1 MENLESLAS
10 NSSLLPG
17 TAVPLADELNPSGQ
31 LAIPFPNPNLALA
44 PVTINITPLIS
55 QPYQQAPLT
64 ISNSPSNLTTEPPI
78 NQIVGTPGR
87 DNLIGTDGRDRITG
101 GQGADNLTGRLGA
114 DIFVYESL
122 RDAGDTIKDFSIGED
137 KIDLTVVL
145 ESVGYNKFDPLG
157 DGYVYLSPYSGG
169 TIVLLDSD
177 GKGNLTARPYI
188 YVQPVT
194 PAQLTAFDFLPN
206 PGKAPEITANLVN
219 DTGISNSDRL
229 TYDPTIQG
237 QISYSSPLTSVK
249 AQLNSS
255 AVEILSLIQ
264 ADGKFLLTTA
274 QLTEINAGT
283 LPDGNYSLKLT
294 AQDNKG
300 NISAIYSYDFSL
312 DRLAPNLSLNLAT
325 NFDSEPVGDLKTTFE
340 TVILVGTTEAN
351 LTVRLGGLE
360 ATANGLGEF
369 SFSNQ
374 LLNLGNN
381 NLSVSATDLAG
392 NVGTFSQNIERL
404 PVVVNQAPTGLIL
417 SKDTIAE
424 NSGNNF
430 LIGTLST
437 LDPDVGDSHNYSLVT
452 GQGDTDNSAF
462 TIVGNELRVKN
473 SADFETK
480 SSYSIRLR
488 TTDVGGLSYEQTFTV
503 KISNVNESPTSLV
516 LSNNILPENSGN
528 NSLIG
533 TLSTIDPDVGDTH
546 NYSLVTGQGDT
557 DNSAFTLVGNELRIK
572 NSPDFETKSSYS
584 IRVRTTD
591 VGGLSYEQTFTVKIS
606 NINEAPILNPIGN
619 KTIKTGNTLSFIV
632 TATDEDIPPN
642 TLTFQ
647 LDNNAPLGATINPT
661 TGQFIWTPTTVGTF
675 SVTIRIQDNGTPVL
689 EDFETI
695 SIQVNA
701 VNLRPTDLSLNPA
714 TIAENVAVNTVVG
727 QLNTIDPDFGDT
739 FTYQLVSGGGDT
751 NNNLFQIID
760 DKLAVKFS
768 PDFETKNQYSIRF
781 RTTDNGG
788 LSLEK
793 ALTISI
799 LDVNEAPTDI
809 TLSPATVAEN
819 SLQNTPIGILNTVD
833 TDFPANSFSYS
844 LVNDAGGRFAIL
856 PNTNQLIVAQESLL
870 DFETTTSHIIRVKT
884 TDISDPNLSYEK
896 DLNITVK
903 NINEAPFFTSKFVN
917 NAEVGTVYRYNI
929 TTDDSE
935 SDRRT
940 LTATN
945 LPNWLTLVDNGN
957 GTASLSGTPTVN
969 DLGIT
974 QFDLIVQDAGGL
986 TATQTILITTSATLR
1001 EGNNFSPQLTKP
1013 LTIPT
1018 QNSVLSFNI
1027 EELYFD
1033 TTDLDSINDAFEVA
1047 LLDNK
1052 GNSLVYTIA
1061 SGKDAFFNQTEGEPN
1076 ALAAGVSIAGTTL
1089 RLNLSGIAT
1098 GTPANLVFRLINNDQ
1113 DTTSYVRINQLE
1125 IVPDGGTPIL
1135 GVTPTVT
1142 ASRTNNQIDFTRLSD
1157 VSSSTQADYGQTAFN
1172 QATRILSAEL
1182 AIKNIGTYW
1191 LESPLI
1197 VAVKNLSNPNVQVFN
1212 ADGTT
1217 PEGLSYFDLSNLVNN
1232 GKLEPGQ
1239 ITETKTITF
1248 KNPDGTQF
1256 TYELVILSELNANPV
1271 IQTQP
1276 VLEIIGG
1283 QKYIYDLDAT
1293 DADLDTLTY
1302 SLLVAPNGMII
1313 NPNTGLI
1320 EWNTTPSNLGNQT
1333 VTIQVSDGR
1342 GGTAQQN
1349 YTLSVIETPPN
1360 RPPIFTSN
1368 PVVDAYIKKLYQY
1381 DANASDPDRDPLTYS
1396 LIIGPNGITINPDTG
1411 LVQWT
1416 PPPALILGDT
1426 VLGRITIPGER
1437 DEFTFGGV
1445 AGQRIYIDPLQ
1456 YSSSY
1461 NNWSFDVYSPSGVQ
1475 IVNDDLDGGILFN
1488 LTEDGNYRIV
1498 VNMSDDL
1505 TGSYG
1510 FSIIDTALA
1519 PVANF
1524 DTVITSNLAPGSED
1538 DVYTFRV
1545 AEGRKLY
1552 FDALSKDGT
1561 LGWVLYGQ
1569 NNQAIA
1575 SNNDFNDNDFNDF
1588 EFDLSVSGDY
1598 TLVVYGRDSFTKTV
1612 NYSFKIITPDLI
1624 TQAMVLNTNVS
1635 GSLSE
1640 KGEYDTYT
1648 FTGTAGQQL
1657 FYDALGGDYLKFR
1670 FFDPTGREIFN
1681 VDSRYDRAP
1690 HDGLTLAL
1698 NGTYRVVIDGER

>member
-1 MENLESLAS
+1 MVENLELLTS
-10 NSSLLPG
+10 NSSLLLG
-17 TAVPLADELNPSGQ
+17 TVVPLADELNPSGQ

-64 ISNSPSNLTTEPPI
+64 ISNSPTNLTTEPPI

-122 RDAGDTIKDFSIGED
+122 RDAGDTIKDFTIGED

-145 ESVGYNKFDPLG
+145 ESVEYNKFDPLG
-157 DGYVYLSPYSGG
+157 DGYIYLSPYSGG

-392 NVGTFSQNIERL
+392 NVETFSQNIERL
-404 PVVVNQAPTGLIL
+404 PLVVNQAPTELIL

-462 TIVGNELRVKN
+462 TIVGNELRIKN

-503 KISNVNESPTSLV
+503 KISNV
-516 LSNNILPENSGN
+516 
-528 NSLIG
+528 
-533 TLSTIDPDVGDTH
+533 
-546 NYSLVTGQGDT
+546 
-557 DNSAFTLVGNELRIK
+557 
-572 NSPDFETKSSYS
+572 
-584 IRVRTTD
+584 
-591 VGGLSYEQTFTVKIS
+591 
-606 NINEAPILNPIGN
+606 NEAPILNPIGN

-896 DLNITVK
+896 DLNITVT

-1381 DANASDPDRDPLTYS
+1381 DANAIDPDRDALTYS

-1575 SNNDFNDNDFNDF
+1575 SNNDFNDF

-1657 FYDALGGDYLKFR
+1657 FYDALGGDYLKLR

-1698 NGTYRVVIDGER
+1698 NGTYRVVIDGERDGIGNYKFRLLDKANATVVNLDTDITGTFD